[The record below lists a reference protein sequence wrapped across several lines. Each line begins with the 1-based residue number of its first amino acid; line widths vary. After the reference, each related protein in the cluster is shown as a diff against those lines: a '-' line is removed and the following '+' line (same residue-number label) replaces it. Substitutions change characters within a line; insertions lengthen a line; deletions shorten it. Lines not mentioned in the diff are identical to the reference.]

1 MNDPS
6 TAPKVRRYCT
16 VDRTIDQ
23 QMGSSFS
30 ILFSE
35 KVYSSDLKSLPPA
48 TTTNDPLCLPVISHG
63 MGIRRVTFVIV
74 TDGRDSKR
82 YMRCVEAIKLS
93 STSQAW

>member
-6 TAPKVRRYCT
+6 TAPSVRCCGLQY
-16 VDRTIDQ
+16 VVLSIDPL
-23 QMGSSFS
+23 FS

-35 KVYSSDLKSLPPA
+35 ERYSSDLKSLPPA
-48 TTTNDPLCLPVISHG
+48 DTTNDPLCLPVISHG